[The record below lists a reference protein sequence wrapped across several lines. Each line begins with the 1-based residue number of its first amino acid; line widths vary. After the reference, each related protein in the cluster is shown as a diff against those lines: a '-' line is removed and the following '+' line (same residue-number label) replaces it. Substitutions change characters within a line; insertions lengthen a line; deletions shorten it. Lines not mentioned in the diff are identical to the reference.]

1 MIEREIW
8 VLAGTAASLGLVHTV
23 IGPDHYLPFI
33 VISRAR
39 NWTLRKTLFVSF
51 LAGLGHILSSVVLGF
66 VGIALGIA
74 VARLEGVESARGEIA
89 AWLLIGFGLA
99 YFVWGMR
106 RAWKGKPHTHAHLH
120 GREAAHEHPHSPE
133 HGVHEHAHSHEI
145 AEHAHPHGEGKKANI
160 TPWVLFTIFVFGPCE
175 PLIPL
180 VMYPAARHS
189 TAGVALVAAAFG
201 LVTIA
206 TMLVIITAA
215 SWGARFVRLGKLER
229 YSHALAGL
237 MIFVSGLA
245 VQFLGL

>member
-1 MIEREIW
+1 MISREIW
-8 VLAGTAASLGLVHTV
+8 MLAATAASIGFIHTV

-39 NWTLRKTLFVSF
+39 KWTLRKTLFVSF

-66 VGIALGIA
+66 LGIALGIA
-74 VARLEGVESARGEIA
+74 VAKLEGVESTRGEIA
-89 AWLLIGFGLA
+89 AWLLIGFGFA
-99 YFVWGMR
+99 YFIWGLR
-106 RAWKGKPHTHAHLH
+106 RAWRNKPHAHAHAHLTDHVDTHEHVHTHA
-120 GREAAHEHPHSPE
+120 E
-133 HGVHEHAHSHEI
+133 
-145 AEHAHPHGEGKKANI
+145 AEHIHIHGEEKKANI

-189 TAGVALVAAAFG
+189 TAGVILVAATFG
-201 LVTIA
+201 AATIL

-215 SWGARFVRLGKLER
+215 SWGASFVRLGKLER

-237 MIFVSGLA
+237 VIFISGLS